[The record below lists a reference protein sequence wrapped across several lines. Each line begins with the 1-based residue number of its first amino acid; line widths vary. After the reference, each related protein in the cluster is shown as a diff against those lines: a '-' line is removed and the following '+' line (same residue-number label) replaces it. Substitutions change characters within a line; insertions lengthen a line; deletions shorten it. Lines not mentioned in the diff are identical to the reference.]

1 MKRDARLAALS
12 RDHHQTLVIAQALK
26 RALPETAAAA
36 REAFLGFWH
45 VSGREHFRLEE
56 EVLLPAYAAH
66 GDAHHPVVARVLCEH
81 VAIRRHADELRRD
94 PAAPVA
100 ALQALGRCMAD
111 HVRFEERELFPLIE
125 QAMPDDA
132 LNELADALGH
142 AEGVEQ
148 GREMP

>member
-1 MKRDARLAALS
+1 MKRDARLAAPS

-36 REAFLGFWH
+36 RQAFSAFWH
-45 VSGREHFRLEE
+45 VSGREHLRLEE
-56 EVLLPAYAAH
+56 EVLLPAYAVH

-81 VAIRRHADELRRD
+81 VAIRRDADELRRD

-100 ALQALGRCMAD
+100 ALQALGRRLAD
-111 HVRFEERELFPLIE
+111 HVRLEERELFPLIE

-132 LNELADALGH
+132 LNELAGALRH
-142 AEGVEQ
+142 AEG
-148 GREMP
+148 G